1 MKNLKAFVM
10 LLALLMPWQVQGY
23 EVTQVVKQIKGIRY
37 IIEAADSYVLNE
49 QVLLV
54 KPKTDDNS
62 VLKNVQIVHT
72 NELGFFHIS
81 VPKGIDIEEY
91 ATILRE
97 SGQFEIVEYVGEIK
111 YEDFPCDTIP
121 NDIKYG
127 NQWYVDNINLSG
139 AWALTTG
146 NSNIKVAV
154 IDSGVD
160 AGHADL
166 GYGNDSYTQV
176 STSMGYDYVN
186 HCSYSTP
193 TYDHGT
199 RVAGVL
205 AAKTN
210 NAIGIAGVSGG
221 NHSAGITIVPYNLGG
236 PNEASSMFS
245 LYLADAIL
253 DAVAEGVK
261 VINLS
266 LSMAQA
272 SDVISAIEY
281 AYYHNISIV
290 CSTGNDY
297 ASSIS
302 FPASNQ
308 YTIAVGA
315 SEHNDQRWYMSN
327 YGEGIDLVAPGYNIY
342 TTRSNNQYGF
352 TQGTSFSAPMV
363 SGVIALMLSVNPNLM
378 PSEIY
383 NILRN
388 TAEKV
393 SGYTYTN
400 GWNQEVGY
408 GRLDAYEAVL
418 EALPANSQLMAVP
431 PYESIGECYPV
442 GTTWDEVYCSDMET
456 PENYYY
462 RSMLDES
469 IYERIRYTVTSQ
481 TLQVG
486 EQTYKSVERKW
497 IEGVGKLDAMLADK
511 TLYLREDN
519 GKIYVYDNDTK
530 KETLF
535 YDFNK
540 IPFLGTLLEGNY
552 ADYGMHT
559 DGLGDGADYDVIDW
573 YDGRFVIRGIGYSF
587 GIISKW
593 SMGSYEGRG
602 MTLDSFTRNG
612 VLVYRKTYGTP
623 DAITAPTEQKTSE
636 RTVYDLQGRK
646 TDASST
652 QSKDIIIRN
661 GRKYINK

>member
-146 NSNIKVAV
+146 NSN
-154 IDSGVD
+154 
-160 AGHADL
+160 
-166 GYGNDSYTQV
+166 
-176 STSMGYDYVN
+176 
-186 HCSYSTP
+186 
-193 TYDHGT
+193 
-199 RVAGVL
+199 
-205 AAKTN
+205 
-210 NAIGIAGVSGG
+210 
-221 NHSAGITIVPYNLGG
+221 
-236 PNEASSMFS
+236 
-245 LYLADAIL
+245 
-253 DAVAEGVK
+253 
-261 VINLS
+261 
-266 LSMAQA
+266 
-272 SDVISAIEY
+272 
-281 AYYHNISIV
+281 
-290 CSTGNDY
+290 
-297 ASSIS
+297 
-302 FPASNQ
+302 
-308 YTIAVGA
+308 
-315 SEHNDQRWYMSN
+315 
-327 YGEGIDLVAPGYNIY
+327 
-342 TTRSNNQYGF
+342 
-352 TQGTSFSAPMV
+352 
-363 SGVIALMLSVNPNLM
+363 
-378 PSEIY
+378 
-383 NILRN
+383 
-388 TAEKV
+388 
-393 SGYTYTN
+393 
-400 GWNQEVGY
+400 
-408 GRLDAYEAVL
+408 
-418 EALPANSQLMAVP
+418 SQLMAVP

-462 RSMLDES
+462 RSMLDEA

-623 DAITAPTEQKTSE
+623 DAITTPTEQKTSQ